1 MVARLFVCQ
10 PRWDPSSPRARAQ
23 GTYIYMYRLCTCVTP
38 YQTLPPC
45 TSMQEEYVADT
56 RLIHTGEYCSIP
68 SHPCPR
74 CVHPEPVYAGMR
86 VDHHQL
92 SLYSILSCFESNR
105 FSIPA
110 NIANYPRRNCI
121 RDYKEPCTFRILS
134 IHLLVQFFPP
144 SFHPSRYRTPSAS
157 GALTQPVPAR
167 VCVRTHPPPPA
178 ASERGQNRRRNSQA
192 RRRDSVSEGVL
203 FVPSAYVVCR

>member
-1 MVARLFVCQ
+1 MFVCQ
-10 PRWDPSSPRARAQ
+10 PRWDPSSPRARARKVH
-23 GTYIYMYRLCTCVTP
+23 IYMYRLCTCVTP

-68 SHPCPR
+68 SHPCPCR

-86 VDHHQL
+86 VDHHQP

-134 IHLLVQFFPP
+134 IQLLVQFFPP
-144 SFHPSRYRTPSAS
+144 SFHPSRYRSPSAS

-167 VCVRTHPPPPA
+167 VCVRTQPPPPA
-178 ASERGQNRRRNSQA
+178 ASEQNRRRNSQA

>member
-68 SHPCPR
+68 SHPCPCR

-167 VCVRTHPPPPA
+167 VCVRTHAPA

>member
-1 MVARLFVCQ
+1 MARLFVCQ
-10 PRWDPSSPRARAQ
+10 PRWDPSSPRARARKVH
-23 GTYIYMYRLCTCVTP
+23 IYMYRLCTCVTP

-68 SHPCPR
+68 SHPCPCR

-86 VDHHQL
+86 VDHHQP

-134 IHLLVQFFPP
+134 IQLLVQFFPP
-144 SFHPSRYRTPSAS
+144 SFHPSRYRSPSAS

-167 VCVRTHPPPPA
+167 VCVRTQPPPPA
-178 ASERGQNRRRNSQA
+178 ASEQNRRRNSQA

>member
-1 MVARLFVCQ
+1 MCQ

-68 SHPCPR
+68 SHPCPCR

-167 VCVRTHPPPPA
+167 VCVRTQPPPPA

>member
-10 PRWDPSSPRARAQ
+10 PRWDPSSPRARARKVH
-23 GTYIYMYRLCTCVTP
+23 IYMYRLCTCVTP

-68 SHPCPR
+68 SHPCPCR

-86 VDHHQL
+86 VDHHQP

-134 IHLLVQFFPP
+134 IQLLVQFFPP

-167 VCVRTHPPPPA
+167 VCVRTQPPPPA
-178 ASERGQNRRRNSQA
+178 ASEQNRRRNSQA

>member
-1 MVARLFVCQ
+1 MARLFVCQ
-10 PRWDPSSPRARAQ
+10 PRWDPSSPRARARKVH
-23 GTYIYMYRLCTCVTP
+23 IYMYRLCTCVTP

-68 SHPCPR
+68 SHPCPCR

-86 VDHHQL
+86 VDHHQP

-134 IHLLVQFFPP
+134 IQLLVQFFPP

-167 VCVRTHPPPPA
+167 VCVRTQPPPPA
-178 ASERGQNRRRNSQA
+178 ASEQNRRRNSQA